1 MLKILFNSLLMKKPV
16 GYYNQF
22 KEEYKEQIYL
32 YIKKIEMNLQTESKI
47 GFSTWVEVLPNSRKN
62 SFACL

>member
-1 MLKILFNSLLMKKPV
+1 MKKPV

-47 GFSTWVEVLPNSRKN
+47 GFSTWVEVLPNSGKN